1 MAIRLQRHLGP
12 VASIEPGQ
20 WTAET
25 ASGKPAV
32 CCPACS
38 SVDEIPG
45 EVAADG
51 AVANAYRCESGECP
65 FMEWLVLESFNE

>member
-25 ASGKPAV
+25 ASGKPAI

-38 SVDEIPG
+38 CVYEIPG
-45 EVAADG
+45 HIDMGKVAL
-51 AVANAYRCESGECP
+51 AYLCQSGECP
-65 FMEWLVLESFNE
+65 FYEWIELEAYGE

>member
-25 ASGKPAV
+25 ASGRPAV

-38 SVDEIPG
+38 AVDEVEG
-45 EVAADG
+45 EIAVDG
-51 AVANAYRCESGECP
+51 TVQRAYRCQSGECS
-65 FMEWLVLESFNE
+65 FHEWVLLDSFGD